1 MATATTS
8 IEAII
13 ARFEPAPH
21 VSNPPQYEEISELRK
36 VIQRNATKIRTNR
49 GGGRH
54 GHLAI
59 TMTAAEYATIA
70 PGTPFDEPQAPA
82 LTLTIP
88 AGTTQVQAANMTST
102 YKMASA
108 EFTLFNNVNDA
119 LKQQIQEAVP
129 HEYLDDIRDD
139 YTGLS
144 DQSINDIFDHLFD
157 QPSGVVTDE
166 DVEARRQSIE
176 EQKYSLEE
184 ELAVYYKR
192 LQDFKTYAAQ
202 GDEVVSNASLM
213 KSCRRL

>member
-1 MATATTS
+1 MAASAHS

-13 ARFEPAPH
+13 ARFEPATH
-21 VSNPPQYEEISELRK
+21 VSNPPLYEEISELRK
-36 VIQRNATKIRTNR
+36 VIQRNATKICTNR

-59 TMTAAEYATIA
+59 TMTTAEYATIA

-119 LKQQIQEAVP
+119 LKQQIQEAVL
-129 HEYLDDIRDD
+129 HEYLNDIRDD

-144 DQSINDIFDHLFD
+144 DQSINDIFDHLFN

-166 DVEARRQSIE
+166 DAEARRQRIKKK
-176 EQKYSLEE
+176 KYTLKE
-184 ELAVYYKR
+184 ELAVYKNPQKD
-192 LQDFKTYAAQ
+192 LKTYPAK
-202 GDEVVSNASLM
+202 GDDLVRN
-213 KSCRRL
+213 

>member
-59 TMTAAEYATIA
+59 TMTAAKYATIV
-70 PGTPFDEPQAPA
+70 PGTPFNEPQAPA
-82 LTLTIP
+82 LTLTIILP
-88 AGTTQVQAANMTST
+88 VGTSQVQAANLTSTT
-102 YKMASA
+102 YKMVGA
-108 EFTLFNNVNDA
+108 EFTLFNNVNDV

-129 HEYLDDIRDD
+129 HEYLNDICDN

-144 DQSINDIFDHLFD
+144 DHSIN
-157 QPSGVVTDE
+157 
-166 DVEARRQSIE
+166 
-176 EQKYSLEE
+176 
-184 ELAVYYKR
+184 
-192 LQDFKTYAAQ
+192 
-202 GDEVVSNASLM
+202 
-213 KSCRRL
+213 